1 MQELLRE
8 YLGELRSKRRKRRR
22 ISVAVTLLVVMV
34 AGSVIGA
41 LVQYGVAMTGDP
53 KCGIEE
59 HTHNGACYVDALV
72 CEIEESEGHQ
82 HTENCYQT
90 ESQLACG
97 MEETEGTEESE
108 GHIHNEECY
117 VYEEILVC
125 GQEEYAGHTHTD
137 ACNETQL
144 ACGMEE
150 HIHGDSCYIDTT
162 ADVEDSSAWDAQ
174 YRDIEWKDVWG
185 EDLVTAALSQI
196 GYKESTNN
204 YTVAEEGS
212 HKGYTR
218 YGQFAVNAGM
228 AEADIYADWDAMFV
242 NFCMY
247 YAGIQASGLFP
258 GERDTAKWYDKF
270 IQANETNQSFI
281 TSPEGYEPKAGDLIF
296 FQKEDEETAFQMG
309 IVSSYD
315 SEKGKIK
322 VIEGNIENEVKEN
335 EYETGFKYT
344 SAYLKISEVES
355 AYKNLNE
362 SETSE
367 PATSEPET
375 LTDEATGQ
383 KETTETAGDSGTQE
397 GTTDTIENPGTQEG
411 STETTD
417 YVECPTMAALDNLEE
432 NETGSAAEDFDR
444 ADIKEDS
451 TANSGWS
458 FDAYY
463 VNQDDRYD
471 VLKTADYNLKYQMEF
486 HTSKNFR
493 ANEISI
499 RIERRLFD
507 DRDQKPVVP

>member
-1 MQELLRE
+1 
-8 YLGELRSKRRKRRR
+8 
-22 ISVAVTLLVVMV
+22 
-34 AGSVIGA
+34 
-41 LVQYGVAMTGDP
+41 
-53 KCGIEE
+53 
-59 HTHNGACYVDALV
+59 
-72 CEIEESEGHQ
+72 
-82 HTENCYQT
+82 
-90 ESQLACG
+90 
-97 MEETEGTEESE
+97 
-108 GHIHNEECY
+108 
-117 VYEEILVC
+117 
-125 GQEEYAGHTHTD
+125 
-137 ACNETQL
+137 
-144 ACGMEE
+144 
-150 HIHGDSCYIDTT
+150 
-162 ADVEDSSAWDAQ
+162 
-174 YRDIEWKDVWG
+174 
-185 EDLVTAALSQI
+185 
-196 GYKESTNN
+196 
-204 YTVAEEGS
+204 
-212 HKGYTR
+212 
-218 YGQFAVNAGM
+218 M

-335 EYETGFKYT
+335 EYETGFKYI

-362 SETSE
+362 SETSEPETSEPATSEPATSE

-383 KETTETAGDSGTQE
+383 KETTETEGDSGTQE
-397 GTTDTIENPGTQEG
+397 GTTDTTENPGTQEG

-444 ADIKEDS
+444 ADIEEDS

-471 VLKTADYNLKYQMEF
+471 VLKTTDYNLKYQMEF
-486 HTSKNFR
+486 HKARTLGQMKYRSG
-493 ANEISI
+493 
-499 RIERRLFD
+499 
-507 DRDQKPVVP
+507 